1 MIRIIEAQIN
11 RALAR
16 IRQPFRGLVLAA
28 NSAANIMLVQVAG
41 MATEQLQAVEYF
53 QHFGFTS
60 VPPEGAQV
68 IVLPLGGK
76 TDQAVIVGSELGA
89 KRVKNLASG
98 EAALYNAFGSVV
110 FLHAEGSISIT
121 SSISGTSLVFNAD
134 GTISVNSAGVTT
146 LLEDLVAAG
155 ISLKNH
161 VHPIPGGTS
170 GAPVG

>member
-76 TDQAVIVGSELGA
+76 TDQAVMVGSELGA
-89 KRVKNLASG
+89 KRPKNLASG
-98 EAALYNAFGSVV
+98 ETALYNAVGSVV
-110 FLHAEGSISIT
+110 FLH
-121 SSISGTSLVFNAD
+121 AD